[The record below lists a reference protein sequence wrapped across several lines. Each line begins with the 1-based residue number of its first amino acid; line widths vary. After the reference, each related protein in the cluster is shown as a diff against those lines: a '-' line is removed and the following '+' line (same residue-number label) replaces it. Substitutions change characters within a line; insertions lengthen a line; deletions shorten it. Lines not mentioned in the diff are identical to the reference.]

1 MAQNRIIP
9 YGYKIEN
16 GKLTIEPEEKHI
28 VVRIYERYANGES
41 YLQIAERLT
50 ALGVRYTPEK
60 AQWNKNM
67 VARVLQNKN
76 YLGNNKYPTIIHSE
90 LLQSTEKQAKPY
102 THRMDKDMKALKPYL
117 VCNECGE
124 KLRRRLKAT
133 GVERWYCPNDTDHIS
148 LKVSDESLAKDIMEL
163 QRKLLLSEKCKKT
176 SQAESKT
183 LNLELI
189 KLKNRIDLAMNE
201 PTPNLE
207 EIKESIMKL
216 AREKYSILENI
227 GEDSYLSHTIERLS
241 NTELDSKLL
250 PTITMK
256 IVVSR
261 TKAMEIV
268 LTNGQKI
275 KN

>member
-1 MAQNRIIP
+1 MAQNRTIP

-16 GKLTIEPEEKHI
+16 GKLTIEPEEEHI

-60 AQWNKNM
+60 TQWNKNM

-76 YLGNNKYPTIIHSE
+76 YLGNDKYPTIIHRQ
-90 LLQSTEKQAKPY
+90 LLQSAEEQTKPY

-117 VCNECGE
+117 VCSDCDER
-124 KLRRRLKAT
+124 LQRRLKAT
-133 GVERWYCPNDTDHIS
+133 GVERWYCPNDADHIS
-148 LKVSDESLAKDIMEL
+148 LKVSDESLAKDIMDL
-163 QRKLLLSEKCKKT
+163 QRKLLLSGKCNKPSK
-176 SQAESKT
+176 SDDKT

-189 KLKNRIDLAMNE
+189 KLKNQIDLAMNE

-216 AREKYSILENI
+216 ARKKYSVLENI

-241 NTELDSKLL
+241 DIELDSKLL

-261 TKAMEIV
+261 TKATELV

>member
-1 MAQNRIIP
+1 MAQNRSIP

-41 YLQIAERLT
+41 YMQIAERLT

-60 AQWNKNM
+60 PQWNKNM
-67 VARVLQNKN
+67 VARILQNRN
-76 YLGNNKYPTIIHSE
+76 YLGNDKYPAILHE
-90 LLQSTEKQAKPY
+90 GLHQSAEKQSKPY
-102 THRMDKDMKALKPYL
+102 THRMNKDIKILKPYL
-117 VCNECGE
+117 VCGECGQ
-124 KLRRRLKAT
+124 KLSRRLKAT

-163 QRKLLLSEKCKKT
+163 QRKLLLSGKCNKPSK
-176 SQAESKT
+176 SDDKT

-189 KLKNRIDLAMNE
+189 KLKNQIDLAMNE

-207 EIKESIMKL
+207 EIKESIIKL
-216 AREKYSILENI
+216 ASEKYSILENI
-227 GEDSYLSHTIERLS
+227 GKDSYLSHTIERLKG
-241 NTELDSKLL
+241 TELDSKLL
-250 PTITMK
+250 TAITMK
-256 IVVSR
+256 IMVYR
-261 TKAMEIV
+261 TKATELV

-275 KN
+275 NN